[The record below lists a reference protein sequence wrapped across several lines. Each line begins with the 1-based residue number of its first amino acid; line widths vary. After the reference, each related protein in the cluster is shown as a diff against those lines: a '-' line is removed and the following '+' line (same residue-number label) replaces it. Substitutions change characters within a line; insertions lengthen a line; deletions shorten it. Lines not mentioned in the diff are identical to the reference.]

1 MRSQGRNIGMLTKQ
15 KIEQK
20 LRLPLLN
27 VCLAVAAGRENDLRE
42 AKSALIDAIH
52 ALLSRAG

>member
-1 MRSQGRNIGMLTKQ
+1 MLTKQ